1 MKKKNAQP
9 SKAAELSAKTHSKF
23 TEIKSPR
30 QLRILHALMTRPRPR
45 EEMDRIAGCPN
56 SPSQV
61 ASLRRK
67 GFEIPCA
74 RLCSLDFDGLCV
86 YRGVYFL
93 TAADRRKIARRVSK
107 ESA

>member
-9 SKAAELSAKTHSKF
+9 SVAELSAKSHRKF

-30 QLRILHALMTRPRPR
+30 QLRLLHALMTRPRPR

-61 ASLRRK
+61 ALLRRK
-67 GFEIPCA
+67 GFAIPCA
-74 RLCSLDFDGLCV
+74 RLCTLDFDGLPV

-93 TAADRRKIARRVSK
+93 TPADRRMIVRRVCK
-107 ESA
+107 ERA